1 MSLGK
6 IRVGMQKLLKDFG
19 LKPNN
24 VMAIGDGLND
34 LELVKNSGFGV
45 AMANAVPQVSSP
57 LFFSYC
63 RCLHIKDNAAFYPP
77 IHDTRNNYL

>member
-1 MSLGK
+1 MSRGK
-6 IRVGMQKLLKDFG
+6 LRVGMKKLLKDFG

-45 AMANAVPQVSSP
+45 AMANAVPQVSFPCLLS
-57 LFFSYC
+57 C
-63 RCLHIKDNAAFYPP
+63 RGWLYFTSSTTTQPP
-77 IHDTRNNYL
+77 IVCTP